1 MEEMEF
7 VQSNS
12 MSINQISKGLMKMNH
27 NYLKNSFAPP
37 PCNKITGTEEGVNE
51 HLPHFEEGVL

>member
-1 MEEMEF
+1 
-7 VQSNS
+7 
-12 MSINQISKGLMKMNH
+12 MKMNH

-51 HLPHFEEGVL
+51 HLPHLEEGVLYG